1 MEKQDVVIIGGG
13 PAGLTASVYTSRA
26 NLKTLF
32 IEKGAPGGK
41 MVKTF
46 KIENWS
52 GDISVSGPELSMR
65 MFNHAKAYGGNYK
78 YGDVV
83 EIVSHSEFDHEVV
96 LASGERIAT
105 KAVIIATGMV
115 ERIPESI
122 KGIHEFENR
131 GVSYCVIC
139 DGPIFKGKNMAII
152 GGGNAAIEEAQFAAQ
167 FANHVYVFV
176 RNEKE
181 LIADK
186 ASIEQLKAKANAT
199 IMIGAEINE
208 IIGESA
214 IEKVKVTVDGVQ
226 KEMDIQAIFPYIGQV
241 PVSSFAK
248 SLGITDERGFI
259 PTDDF
264 METKVKGIYAV
275 GDIRKKEIRQIST
288 AVADGTIAGKILAN
302 RI

>member
-105 KAVIIATGMV
+105 KAVVIATGMV

-186 ASIEQLKAKANAT
+186 ATIAQLRAKENVT
-199 IMIGAEINE
+199 ILINAEINE
-208 IIGESA
+208 IIGDSA
-214 IEKVKVTVDGVQ
+214 IEKVLVTVEGVQ

-241 PVSSFAK
+241 PVSNFAK